1 MAPCTHEVKSRG
13 LVCPIGISILGC
25 PYQYVTREINGLE
38 DDINNILMET
48 NVFPRKP
55 SFFYEVSALLI

>member
-1 MAPCTHEVKSRG
+1 MHEVKSRG
-13 LVCPIGISILGC
+13 LVCPIGISILGFL
-25 PYQYVTREINGLE
+25 YLTREINGLE